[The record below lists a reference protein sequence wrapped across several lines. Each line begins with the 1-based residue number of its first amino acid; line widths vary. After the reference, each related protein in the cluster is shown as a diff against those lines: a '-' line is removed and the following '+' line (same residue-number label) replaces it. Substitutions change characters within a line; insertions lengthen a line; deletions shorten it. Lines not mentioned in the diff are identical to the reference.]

1 MDLTKYKI
9 VHEIDKLRYGSY
21 IRWINKFDQKLYKGM
36 IVCDIVIGDDG
47 INIKGK
53 TFTNQFL
60 TIKID
65 DCIIFQK
72 MSKQEVIIQKI
83 KNTI

>member
-1 MDLTKYKI
+1 MDMTKYKI
-9 VHEIDKLRYGSY
+9 VHEVDKLRYGSY
-21 IRWINKFDQKLYKGM
+21 IRWMKDEKLYKGM
-36 IVCDIVIGDDG
+36 IVCDIVIGDEG

-72 MSKQEVIIQKI
+72 MTKEELLIQKI

>member
-21 IRWINKFDQKLYKGM
+21 IKWIKDKKIYKGM
-36 IVCDIVIGDDG
+36 IICDIVIGDEG
-47 INIKGK
+47 VNIKGK

-60 TIKID
+60 TIKMD

-72 MSKQEVIIQKI
+72 MTKEEVIIQKI
-83 KNTI
+83 KNRI

>member
-1 MDLTKYKI
+1 MELKNYKL

-21 IRWINKFDQKLYKGM
+21 IRWIKDNKLYKGM

-47 INIKGK
+47 VNIKGK

-65 DCIIFQK
+65 NCIIFQK
-72 MSKQEVIIQKI
+72 MTKEEVIIEKI
-83 KNTI
+83 KNVI

>member
-1 MDLTKYKI
+1 MELKNYKL

-21 IRWINKFDQKLYKGM
+21 IRWMKDDKLYKGM
-36 IVCDIVIGDDG
+36 IVCDIVIGDEG
-47 INIKGK
+47 VSIKGK

-60 TIKID
+60 TINID

-72 MSKQEVIIQKI
+72 MTKEEVIIEKI
-83 KNTI
+83 KNAI